1 MAQQFTMP
9 AGGTGPAQ
17 TPAASAHGDNPKVAM
32 ASSDKASESKPIAT
46 MQGDMSK
53 MLVQGTQTPGEMPV
67 KIVQPTSA
75 FDGDG
80 LPGGGDAPGGSNV
93 EATPDGFPRG
103 APSRAPVVGVTHK
116 PRNMSRVQNRK

>member
-1 MAQQFTMP
+1 MATFL
-9 AGGTGPAQ
+9 TGPAQ
-17 TPAASAHGDNPKVAM
+17 SPPAPTLKESVTVLGEAKKSG
-32 ASSDKASESKPIAT
+32 KAAESKPVTT
-46 MQGDMSK
+46 MGADMGK
-53 MLVQGTQTPGEMPV
+53 ALVQGGQTADKMDV